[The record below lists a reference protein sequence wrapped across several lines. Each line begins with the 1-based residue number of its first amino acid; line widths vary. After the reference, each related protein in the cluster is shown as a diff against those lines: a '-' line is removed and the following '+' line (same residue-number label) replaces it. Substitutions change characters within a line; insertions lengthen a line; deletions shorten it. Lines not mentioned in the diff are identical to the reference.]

1 MRIQYRGLPFW
12 RIQLLSATAMA
23 VLIHCSRFPPRSCS
37 LPSPPSAKPQFPGK
51 VASFIC
57 KLGNFG
63 PSFKD
68 VNEPVKIHHLLR
80 ERGKQS
86 LLHCQKPG
94 GKWVLDRISSYYDEF
109 LQQLSTLEG
118 GLRLGV
124 PVTAFLAAN
133 ILMFSAPF
141 KALAET
147 CEADN
152 SIFNMP
158 LLLFVAL
165 IGATVGGLLARQR
178 RGELQRVNEQLRQIN
193 AALRR
198 QAKIESYAP
207 SLSYAPVVGRISE
220 NEVVVDPRKE
230 ELISR
235 LKSGKKF
242 LRNQDHEKAFLEFK
256 TALELAQS
264 LKDPIEEKKAARGL
278 GASLQRQGKYQ
289 EAIKY
294 HLMVLEISKRE
305 GEDSGNTE
313 AYGAIADCYTELGDL
328 EKAGKF
334 YDKYI
339 ARLETD

>member
-1 MRIQYRGLPFW
+1 M
-12 RIQLLSATAMA
+12 AMI
-23 VLIHCSRFPPRSCS
+23 IHCSCILTRPCS
-37 LPSPPSAKPQFPGK
+37 LPSPLFTKPQFPGK
-51 VASFIC
+51 VTSFIC
-57 KLGNFG
+57 KVGNFG
-63 PSFKD
+63 QSFKD
-68 VNEPVKIHHLLR
+68 VNGPVEIHHLLQ

-86 LLHCQKPG
+86 LLHCQKSEG
-94 GKWVLDRISSYYDEF
+94 NRVLAHISSYYDGF
-109 LQQLSTLEG
+109 LQQLYALEG

-133 ILMFSAPF
+133 ILIFTAPF

-152 SIFNMP
+152 SFFNMP

-178 RGELQRVNEQLRQIN
+178 KGELQQLNEQLRQIN

-220 NEVVVDPRKE
+220 QEVIVDPRKE

-235 LKSGKKF
+235 LKNGKYF
-242 LRNQDHEKAFLEFK
+242 LRNQEPDKAFLEFK
-256 TALELAQS
+256 TALELAKS
-264 LKDPIEEKKAARGL
+264 LKDPTEEKKAARGL
-278 GASLQRQGKYQ
+278 GASLQRQGKYR

-294 HLMVLEISKRE
+294 HSMVLAISDRE